1 MHREPPGS
9 HSQVACREARGPSDA
24 TIRINCCAAILQ
36 QFLIKPLKFNRL
48 TKILTNKKP
57 ARKRAFQN
65 IVQRAISAASL
76 HQLRSAAG
84 HRLALGHNS
93 KTTRHFGIGF
103 DQIAKIAAE

>member
-36 QFLIKPLKFNRL
+36 QFLIKPLKFNGF

-57 ARKRAFQN
+57 ARKWAFQI
-65 IVQRAISAASL
+65 IVQRSISAASL

-84 HRLALGHNS
+84 YRLALGHNS

-103 DQIAKIAAE
+103 DKIAKIAAE